1 MSETLDKALKKL
13 DEKVA
18 DRVLKASDFLYPTI
32 EYLKGRAR
40 EDESMAEDI
49 IDKDKSMNECCT
61 YIFCKARKRLPV
73 ENGVWIKNETI
84 YEWAEDYWRA
94 TAEDIKKVIGAS
106 SGAPVKKDT
115 AKPEAKKKAPAK
127 KAAKSTKV
135 KEKSTKPAETVKEEA
150 KDAPKKPQA
159 KPKKQKKG
167 EPEGQMNL
175 FDFIS

>member
-49 IDKDKSMNECCT
+49 LDKNKSMNECCT

-94 TAEDIKKVIGAS
+94 TAEDIKKVIGAA
-106 SGAPVKKDT
+106 SGTPASQST
-115 AKPEAKKKAPAK
+115 AKPEAEKKPPVKKAT
-127 KAAKSTKV
+127 KSTKV
-135 KEKSTKPAETVKEEA
+135 KKKPTKVKEKVEE
-150 KDAPKKPQA
+150 APKKTET
-159 KPKKQKKG
+159 KKQKKG